1 MERLLAARTAS
12 RRLTIDASARP
23 AEDAAL
29 AQRGTR
35 AARRLARSEPSGRAS
50 SPREGLEETLT
61 LQRLGI
67 TGALYR
73 TLRSTN
79 AIENMNGLIGR
90 FTRNVERCRDGA
102 MIVR

>member
-1 MERLLAARTAS
+1 
-12 RRLTIDASARP
+12 
-23 AEDAAL
+23 
-29 AQRGTR
+29 
-35 AARRLARSEPSGRAS
+35 
-50 SPREGLEETLT
+50 